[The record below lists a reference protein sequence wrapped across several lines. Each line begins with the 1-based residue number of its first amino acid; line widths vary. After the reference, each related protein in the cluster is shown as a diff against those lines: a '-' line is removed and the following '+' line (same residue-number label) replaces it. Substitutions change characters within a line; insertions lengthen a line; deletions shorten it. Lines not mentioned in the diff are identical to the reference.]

1 MAPRKQWGKT
11 PWGGAFLQAL
21 ESIDVGGGR
30 LKRGKT
36 IANTNKVLDFAVRQG
51 QVTVRIYHLCIVEYE

>member
-1 MAPRKQWGKT
+1 MAPRQQWGKT
-11 PWGGAFLQAL
+11 EWGGAFLKAL

-36 IANTNKVLDFAVRQG
+36 IANTNKVLDFTIRNG
-51 QVTVRIYHLCIVEYE
+51 EVTVRAGLSL